1 MFHTF
6 SKKYTFLYISA
17 YYDAEQKKAKIRTI
31 KFVNTKDSRQ
41 LFPDCKVHTAAPH
54 RAMCIS
60 IMHIAVHIAA
70 HEHTPYSTDMQYRLP
85 KKRHSVFCIR
95 APRHPAAATF
105 CGHNKKTPPAG
116 NGRGR
121 SHCILTPTAEGVL
134 RQEA

>member
-1 MFHTF
+1 VFHTF

-17 YYDAEQKKAKIRTI
+17 YYDAEQNKSKIRTI
-31 KFVNTKDSRQ
+31 KFVNTKYSRQ
-41 LFPDCKVHTAAPH
+41 LFPDCKVHTAALH

-95 APRHPAAATF
+95 HRVIRRRQHFADTTKKRPPPETAGGAAIAF
-105 CGHNKKTPPAG
+105 
-116 NGRGR
+116 
-121 SHCILTPTAEGVL
+121 
-134 RQEA
+134 